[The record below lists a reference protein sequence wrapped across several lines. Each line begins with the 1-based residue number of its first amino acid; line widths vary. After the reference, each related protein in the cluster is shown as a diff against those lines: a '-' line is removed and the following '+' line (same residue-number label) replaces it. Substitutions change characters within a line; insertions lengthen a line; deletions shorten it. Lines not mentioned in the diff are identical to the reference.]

1 MINVARTALYCA
13 SAVALTLAVSST
25 AFAQGMTTDKMSAVA
40 PAGQAMTKTL
50 AENDKVQVIDN
61 VVPPG
66 TMSPITSRLGLI
78 AYYVR
83 GGTSERGYAD
93 GTKEVVERKT
103 GETFIVTEKRPYSL
117 KNVGTTTIHVI
128 TVRLK

>member
-1 MINVARTALYCA
+1 MTSTLRTAFFCA
-13 SAVALTLAVSST
+13 SAM
-25 AFAQGMTTDKMSAVA
+25 AFAVAGSGPLLAAEATTKIV
-40 PAGQAMTKTL
+40 
-50 AENDKVQVIDN
+50 AENAKVQVIDN

-66 TMSPITSRLGLI
+66 TLSPIVSRLGLV
-78 AYYVR
+78 AYYVQ

-117 KNVGTTTIHVI
+117 KNVGKTTIHVI